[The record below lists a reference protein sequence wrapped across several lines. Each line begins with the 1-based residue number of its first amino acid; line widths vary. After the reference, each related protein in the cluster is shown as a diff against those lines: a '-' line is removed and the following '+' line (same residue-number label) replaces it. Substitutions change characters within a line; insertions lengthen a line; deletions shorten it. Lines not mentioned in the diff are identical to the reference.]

1 MKANVKIKTGK
12 RIMKNDK
19 IELPV
24 EVVYN
29 FDTEVEIEGNTHKFE
44 ADVPQTIVLTQK
56 LGVNANSLL
65 SEKYM
70 ELERVIM
77 DEKWKKQDSY
87 DAKAL
92 REKKKEEREQAEKA
106 TKEAIAKEK
115 EKKKK
120 LEEEKSKKKK
130 ESNEEEGEI

>member
-29 FDTEVEIEGNTHKFE
+29 FDTEVEIEGLIHKFE

-56 LGVNANSLL
+56 LGANANSRL
-65 SEKYM
+65 SEKHM

-87 DAKAL
+87 DAKSL

-106 TKEAIAKEK
+106 TKEAIERDKQKRKEVMEAKKREK
-115 EKKKK
+115 ED
-120 LEEEKSKKKK
+120 
-130 ESNEEEGEI
+130 NE

>member
-29 FDTEVEIEGNTHKFE
+29 FDTEVDIEGLTYKFE
-44 ADVPQTIVLTQK
+44 ADVPQTIILTQK
-56 LGVNANSLL
+56 LGANANSRL
-65 SEKYM
+65 SEKHM

-87 DAKAL
+87 DAKSL

-106 TKEAIAKEK
+106 TKEAIERDKQKRKEAMEAKKKEK
-115 EKKKK
+115 ED
-120 LEEEKSKKKK
+120 
-130 ESNEEEGEI
+130 NE

>member
-29 FDTEVEIEGNTHKFE
+29 FDTEVEIGGLVHKFE

-56 LGVNANSLL
+56 LGANANSLL
-65 SEKYM
+65 SEKHM
-70 ELERVIM
+70 ELERVVM

-87 DAKAL
+87 DAKSL
-92 REKKKEEREQAEKA
+92 REQKKQEREQAEKA
-106 TKEAIAKEK
+106 TKEAIELDKQKRKEAMEAKKKEK
-115 EKKKK
+115 ED
-120 LEEEKSKKKK
+120 
-130 ESNEEEGEI
+130 NE